1 MVRKV
6 IPVSDI
12 QSEKSP
18 LNRLVLF
25 GVCIAV
31 AGIIAVMGIFATGIL
46 LPPEEIPRPP
56 ENDGVMDLMG
66 QKGDVS
72 PDGTNCKGVYNL
84 EEASRQFIAAPTV
97 VDINETN
104 GNLLVR
110 GPLPLIL
117 RDGSDPANGC
127 RNKADWQFAYD
138 NLNAMIKAEKDVVPV
153 YLPDSKKTFLT
164 GEMQSFDLADYHVI
178 VISLLN
184 HADNA
189 NYFDIEKAEFG
200 GKFSQCTQ
208 EVQEGTLRSQP
219 ATLIWSSV
227 EGCADDYGVCTRLL
241 TKDDEN
247 GGTCSY
253 QNLVARM
260 NTLMTEKDLSGKKR
274 LIYYHCTHGSDR
286 TGMVTMGYLMKAADL
301 SYPDALKYTAN
312 MGQNSPVIKPHTPK
326 ETLQRLATYY
336 CNAIGGS
343 QCPGNAGVSTGTTTG
358 VITPVPTPTPSAPL
372 PAGTIVP
379 TQTAVP
385 DKPYNPS
392 GSGEAQF

>member
-1 MVRKV
+1 MSGV
-6 IPVSDI
+6 P
-12 QSEKSP
+12 SEKSP
-18 LNRLVLF
+18 LSRLVLF
-25 GVCIAV
+25 GVCIAI
-31 AGIIAVMGIFATGIL
+31 AGIVAAIGIFGTGIL
-46 LPPEEIPRPP
+46 LPPEEIPQPP

-97 VDINETN
+97 VDVNEAN

-127 RNKADWQFAYD
+127 RNKADWQFAYE
-138 NLNAMIKAEKDVVPV
+138 NLNAMIKKEKDVVPV

-164 GEMQSFDLADYHVI
+164 GEMQSFDLADYQVI

-184 HADNA
+184 HADNT

-208 EVQEGTLRSQP
+208 AVQEGTLRGQP

-227 EGCADDYGVCTRLL
+227 EGCPDNYGVCNRLL
-241 TKDDEN
+241 NTDDEGS

-253 QNLVARM
+253 KDLIAQM
-260 NTLMTEKDLSGKKR
+260 NTLMEEKDPSGKKR

-286 TGMVTMGYLMKAADL
+286 TGMVTMGYLMKAASL
-301 SYPDALKYTAN
+301 SYPDALKYTTN
-312 MGQNSPVIKPHTPK
+312 LGQENPVIKPHQPK
-326 ETLQRLATYY
+326 DTLQRLATYY
-336 CNAIGGS
+336 CNAIGGKD
-343 QCPGNAGVSTGTTTG
+343 CPGNAGVSEGTPTG
-358 VITPVPTPTPSAPL
+358 VITPVPTITPSQTPL
-372 PAGTIVP
+372 PTGTIVP

-385 DKPYNPS
+385 NKPFNPT
-392 GSGEAQF
+392 GSDGAQF